1 MAEDE
6 NERSVHSTVLLLLG
20 TFSILRFHHSSVP
33 GIKLRSFATRTNE
46 NLLVEKKKTCPHIR
60 ISSRQPASRF
70 LTGRGVRSENARD
83 IHEKFTIIT
92 RQDAQRIFNGASTGG
107 HPPVFF
113 PPPPPSPL
121 SLTYPRDSSR
131 FWKSSQRVRS
141 REIRRRLEYFYT
153 DVVFAPLFLYARMII
168 LTG

>member
-1 MAEDE
+1 MVEDE

-20 TFSILRFHHSSVP
+20 TFSILRFHSSVP

-60 ISSRQPASRF
+60 ISPRQPASRF

-113 PPPPPSPL
+113 PPPPSPL

-153 DVVFAPLFLYARMII
+153 DVVFLYARMII
-168 LTG
+168 LTE

>member
-1 MAEDE
+1 MVEDE

-20 TFSILRFHHSSVP
+20 TFSILRFHSSVP

-46 NLLVEKKKTCPHIR
+46 NLLVEKKKICPHIR
-60 ISSRQPASRF
+60 ISPRQPASRF

-113 PPPPPSPL
+113 PPPPPL
-121 SLTYPRDSSR
+121 
-131 FWKSSQRVRS
+131 
-141 REIRRRLEYFYT
+141 
-153 DVVFAPLFLYARMII
+153 LFLSRILGIRVDSGNLRNEFDRARSVVGWNIFIQMWFS
-168 LTG
+168 LHFFCMHE